1 MSLPLNLLIYAA
13 VGSSEWYLALRRT
26 LACAR
31 GERAL
36 MVSIVFLENILGLWV
51 LASFVRESD
60 WLVAI
65 SYSIGGAL
73 GAFLVNVG
81 KSSAKEESKAGAA
94 QAATCDSDS
103 GRLPDGAS
111 PVGV

>member
-1 MSLPLNLLIYAA
+1 
-13 VGSSEWYLALRRT
+13 
-26 LACAR
+26 
-31 GERAL
+31 